1 MDTISSLFYGLSV
14 VFSPFNLL
22 SCFIGCLLGTLVGV
36 LPGVGPGATIAILL
50 PLTYKMSP
58 TVAVILLA
66 GIYYGAQYGGST
78 TSILLNIPGEST
90 SVVTCLDG
98 YQMARQGRGGP
109 ALGIAAFGSFI
120 AGTFGVIMLM
130 LIAPAIVSVAL
141 RFGSPEYVGL
151 IIMSLSMVSF
161 LSSSG
166 SRFKALLLGI
176 VGLILGTVGNDPIY
190 GIRRFSFGITTL
202 YDGIELIPV
211 VVGLFGVA
219 EVLVNLE
226 IVVRSEVFQTKL
238 KGLLPNWKDW
248 RDSVKPIIRGSFIGF
263 FLGTLPGM
271 GAIVPTFISYAVEK
285 RCSRT
290 PEKFGT
296 GMIEGVAGPESCNNA
311 ASEGAFVPLLTL
323 GIPPNGIMAM
333 MLGAL
338 MIHGITPGP
347 LLLTE
352 HPDIFW
358 GVIASMWV
366 GNAML
371 LVLNLPLIGIW
382 VKVLRIPY
390 GILAPLIILLCIIGA
405 YSAEGNPG
413 DVLVLMIFGGLGY
426 LMKKLNL
433 DSVPL
438 ILGLILGPMLEEHF
452 RRSLLFSKGSF
463 TIFFN
468 RPIALGALVVTVL
481 VLLSPML
488 VSLLRRKAGGD
499 SEINIK

>member
-1 MDTISSLFYGLSV
+1 
-14 VFSPFNLL
+14 
-22 SCFIGCLLGTLVGV
+22 
-36 LPGVGPGATIAILL
+36 
-50 PLTYKMSP
+50 
-58 TVAVILLA
+58 
-66 GIYYGAQYGGST
+66 
-78 TSILLNIPGEST
+78 
-90 SVVTCLDG
+90 
-98 YQMARQGRGGP
+98 
-109 ALGIAAFGSFI
+109 
-120 AGTFGVIMLM
+120 
-130 LIAPAIVSVAL
+130 
-141 RFGSPEYVGL
+141 
-151 IIMSLSMVSF
+151 MVSF

>member
-1 MDTISSLFYGLSV
+1 
-14 VFSPFNLL
+14 
-22 SCFIGCLLGTLVGV
+22 LGTLVGV

-58 TVAVILLA
+58 TVSVIMLA

-98 YQMARQGRGGP
+98 YQMTRQGRGGP
-109 ALGIAAFGSFI
+109 ALGISAFGSFI
-120 AGTFGVIMLM
+120 AGTFGVVMLM
-130 LIAPAIVSVAL
+130 FIAPAIVSVAL
-141 RFGSPEYVGL
+141 RFGSPEYVAL
-151 IIMSLSMVSF
+151 IILSLSMVGF

-176 VGLILGTVGNDPIY
+176 VGLILGTVGNDPMF
-190 GIRRFSFGITTL
+190 GTQRFSFGMTTL

-211 VVGLFGVA
+211 MVGLFGVA
-219 EVLVNLE
+219 EVLINLE
-226 IVVRSEVFQTKL
+226 TVVTQEVFQSKL
-238 KGLLPNWKDW
+238 KGLFPNWKDW
-248 RDSVKPIIRGSFIGF
+248 RDSAKPIIRGSVIGF

-271 GAIVPTFISYAVEK
+271 GAIVPTFLSYALEK

-290 PEKFGT
+290 PERFGT

-338 MIHGITPGP
+338 MLHGITPGP

-371 LVLNLPLIGIW
+371 LLLNLPLIGVW
-382 VKVLRIPY
+382 VRVIRVPY

-452 RRSLLFSKGSF
+452 RRSLLFSKGSL
-463 TIFFN
+463 TIFFD
-468 RPIALGALVVTVL
+468 RPIALVSLILTALVLISPVL
-481 VLLSPML
+481 FSFLKQRLKGEPKPM
-488 VSLLRRKAGGD
+488 K
-499 SEINIK
+499 

>member
-1 MDTISSLFYGLSV
+1 MDPISNFFYGLSV

-58 TVAVILLA
+58 TVSVIMLA

-98 YQMARQGRGGP
+98 YQMTRQGRGGP
-109 ALGIAAFGSFI
+109 ALGISAFGSFI
-120 AGTFGVIMLM
+120 AGSFGIIMLM
-130 LIAPAIVSVAL
+130 FIAPAIVSVAL
-141 RFGSPEYVGL
+141 RFGSPEYVAL
-151 IIMSLSMVSF
+151 IILSLSMVGF

-176 VGLILGTVGNDPIY
+176 VGLILGTVGNDPMF
-190 GIRRFSFGITTL
+190 GTQRFSFGITTL

-211 VVGLFGVA
+211 MVGLFGVA
-219 EVLVNLE
+219 EVLINLE
-226 IVVRSEVFQTKL
+226 TVVTREVFQSKL
-238 KGLLPNWKDW
+238 KGLFPNWKDW
-248 RDSVKPIIRGSFIGF
+248 RDSAKPIIRGSVIGF

-271 GAIVPTFISYAVEK
+271 GAIVPTFLSYALEK

-338 MIHGITPGP
+338 MLHGITPGP

-352 HPDIFW
+352 HPEIFW

-371 LVLNLPLIGIW
+371 LMLNLPLIGVW
-382 VKVLRIPY
+382 VRVIRVPY

-426 LMKKLNL
+426 LIKKLNL

-463 TIFFN
+463 AIFFN
-468 RPIALGALVVTVL
+468 RPIAL
-481 VLLSPML
+481 
-488 VSLLRRKAGGD
+488 VSLILTALILISPVVFSFLKQRPRRGQ
-499 SEINIK
+499 EV

>member
-1 MDTISSLFYGLSV
+1 MNVFTDFFYGLSV
-14 VFSPFNLL
+14 AFTPLNLL

-50 PLTYKMSP
+50 PLTFKMPP
-58 TVAVILLA
+58 TVAVIMLA

-98 YQMARQGRGGP
+98 YQMARQGKAGP

-130 LIAPAIVSVAL
+130 FIAPAIVSVAL

-151 IIMSLSMVSF
+151 IIMSLAMVSF

-166 SRFKALLLGI
+166 SRFKGLLLAI
-176 VGLILGTVGNDPIY
+176 VGLILGTIGNDPIF
-190 GIRRFSFGITTL
+190 GMQRFSFGITTL
-202 YDGIELIPV
+202 YNGIGLIPV

-219 EVLVNLE
+219 EVLLNLE
-226 IVVRSEVFQTKL
+226 TVITQEVYQTKL

-248 RDSVKPIIRGSFIGF
+248 RDSAKPIVRGSLLGF

-352 HPDIFW
+352 HPKIFW
-358 GVIASMWV
+358 GLIASMWV

-382 VKVLRIPY
+382 VKVLRVPY

-438 ILGLILGPMLEEHF
+438 ILGLILGPILEEHF
-452 RRSLLFSKGSF
+452 RRSLLFSKGSLI
-463 TIFFN
+463 IFLE
-468 RPIALGALVVTVL
+468 RPIVLGSLILTALILLFPL
-481 VLLSPML
+481 VL
-488 VSLLRRKAGGD
+488 SLLKQGSGRNQ
-499 SEINIK
+499 EI

>member
-1 MDTISSLFYGLSV
+1 MDPSNLIYGLSV
-14 VFSPFNLL
+14 AFSPLNLL

-50 PLTYKMSP
+50 PLTFRMPP
-58 TVAVILLA
+58 TVAVIMLA

-98 YQMARQGRGGP
+98 YQMTRQGRGGP

-141 RFGSPEYVGL
+141 RFGAPEYVA
-151 IIMSLSMVSF
+151 IIAMSLAMVGS
-161 LSSSG
+161 LSVSG
-166 SRFKALLLGI
+166 SRFKALLLAL
-176 VGLILGTVGNDPIY
+176 VGLILGTVGNDPLF
-190 GIRRFSFGITTL
+190 GIRRFTFGMPTL
-202 YDGIELIPV
+202 YNGIAIIPV
-211 VVGLFGVA
+211 MVGLFGVA

-226 IVVRSEVFQTKL
+226 TIVKQEVYQTKF
-238 KGLLPNWKDW
+238 KGLFPNWKDW
-248 RDSVKPIIRGSFIGF
+248 RDSAKPIIRGSIIGF
-263 FLGTLPGM
+263 FVGTIPGM

-296 GMIEGVAGPESCNNA
+296 GAIEGVAGPESCNNA

-338 MIHGITPGP
+338 MMHGITPGP
-347 LLLTE
+347 LLLSE

-358 GVIASMWV
+358 GVIASMWI
-366 GNAML
+366 GNLML

-382 VKVLRIPY
+382 VKVIRVPY
-390 GILAPLIILLCIIGA
+390 GILAPVIILLCIIGA
-405 YSAEGNPG
+405 YSADGNPG

-426 LMKKLNL
+426 MMKKLNL
-433 DSVPL
+433 DSVPI
-438 ILGLILGPMLEEHF
+438 ILGLILGPLFEEHF
-452 RRSLLFSKGSF
+452 RRSLLYSKGSF
-463 TIFFN
+463 AIFFN
-468 RPIALGALVVTVL
+468 RPIAL
-481 VLLSPML
+481 
-488 VSLLRRKAGGD
+488 VSLIITALILLYPAVSSLIKSKYDRRI
-499 SEINIK
+499 EHV

>member
-1 MDTISSLFYGLSV
+1 M
-14 VFSPFNLL
+14 
-22 SCFIGCLLGTLVGV
+22 VG
-36 LPGVGPGATIAILL
+36 
-50 PLTYKMSP
+50 
-58 TVAVILLA
+58 
-66 GIYYGAQYGGST
+66 
-78 TSILLNIPGEST
+78 
-90 SVVTCLDG
+90 
-98 YQMARQGRGGP
+98 
-109 ALGIAAFGSFI
+109 
-120 AGTFGVIMLM
+120 
-130 LIAPAIVSVAL
+130 
-141 RFGSPEYVGL
+141 
-151 IIMSLSMVSF
+151 F

-176 VGLILGTVGNDPIY
+176 VGLILGTVGNDPMF
-190 GIRRFSFGITTL
+190 GTQRFSFGITTL
-202 YDGIELIPV
+202 YDGFELIPV
-211 VVGLFGVA
+211 MVGLFGVA
-219 EVLVNLE
+219 EVLINLE
-226 IVVRSEVFQTKL
+226 TVVTREVFQTKL
-238 KGLLPNWKDW
+238 KGLFPSWKDW
-248 RDSVKPIIRGSFIGF
+248 RDSAKPIIRGSFIGF

-271 GAIVPTFISYAVEK
+271 GAIVPTFLSYALEK

-338 MIHGITPGP
+338 MLHGITPGP

-352 HPDIFW
+352 HPEIFW
-358 GVIASMWV
+358 GVIASMWI

-371 LVLNLPLIGIW
+371 LLLNLPLIGVWI
-382 VKVLRIPY
+382 KVIRIPY

-426 LMKKLNL
+426 LIKKLNL

-468 RPIALGALVVTVL
+468 RPIAL
-481 VLLSPML
+481 
-488 VSLLRRKAGGD
+488 VSLILTALILISPVLFSFFKQRLKGG
-499 SEINIK
+499 SPGL

>member
-1 MDTISSLFYGLSV
+1 MDPISNFFYGLSV

-22 SCFIGCLLGTLVGV
+22 ACFIGCLLGTLVGV

-58 TVAVILLA
+58 TVSVIMLA

-98 YQMARQGRGGP
+98 YQMTRQGRGGP
-109 ALGIAAFGSFI
+109 ALGISAFGSFI

-141 RFGSPEYVGL
+141 RFGSPEYVAL
-151 IIMSLSMVSF
+151 IILSLSMVGF

-166 SRFKALLLGI
+166 SRFKALLMGI
-176 VGLILGTVGNDPIY
+176 VGLILGTVGNDPMF
-190 GIRRFSFGITTL
+190 GTQRFSFGITTL
-202 YDGIELIPV
+202 YDGFELIPV
-211 VVGLFGVA
+211 MVGLFGVA
-219 EVLVNLE
+219 EVLINLE
-226 IVVRSEVFQTKL
+226 TVVTREVFQTKL

-248 RDSVKPIIRGSFIGF
+248 RDSAKPIIRGSFIGF

-271 GAIVPTFISYAVEK
+271 GAIVPTFLSYALEK

-338 MIHGITPGP
+338 MLHGITPGP

-352 HPDIFW
+352 HPEIFW

-371 LVLNLPLIGIW
+371 LMLNLPLIGVWIR
-382 VKVLRIPY
+382 VIRIPY

-426 LMKKLNL
+426 LMKKMNL

-463 TIFFN
+463 TIFLD
-468 RPIALGALVVTVL
+468 RPIALVSLILTALVLFSPVL
-481 VLLSPML
+481 FSFLKRGFSR
-488 VSLLRRKAGGD
+488 SQED
-499 SEINIK
+499 

>member
-1 MDTISSLFYGLSV
+1 
-14 VFSPFNLL
+14 
-22 SCFIGCLLGTLVGV
+22 
-36 LPGVGPGATIAILL
+36 
-50 PLTYKMSP
+50 
-58 TVAVILLA
+58 
-66 GIYYGAQYGGST
+66 
-78 TSILLNIPGEST
+78 
-90 SVVTCLDG
+90 
-98 YQMARQGRGGP
+98 
-109 ALGIAAFGSFI
+109 
-120 AGTFGVIMLM
+120 
-130 LIAPAIVSVAL
+130 
-141 RFGSPEYVGL
+141 
-151 IIMSLSMVSF
+151 
-161 LSSSG
+161 
-166 SRFKALLLGI
+166 
-176 VGLILGTVGNDPIY
+176 
-190 GIRRFSFGITTL
+190 
-202 YDGIELIPV
+202 
-211 VVGLFGVA
+211 
-219 EVLVNLE
+219 
-226 IVVRSEVFQTKL
+226 
-238 KGLLPNWKDW
+238 
-248 RDSVKPIIRGSFIGF
+248 
-263 FLGTLPGM
+263 M

-352 HPDIFW
+352 HPEIFW
-358 GVIASMWV
+358 GLIASMWV

-382 VKVLRIPY
+382 VKVLRVPY

-438 ILGLILGPMLEEHF
+438 ILGLILGPILEEHF
-452 RRSLLFSKGSF
+452 RRSLLFSKGSLI
-463 TIFFN
+463 IFLE
-468 RPIALGALVVTVL
+468 RPIVLGSLILTALILLFPL
-481 VLLSPML
+481 VL
-488 VSLLRRKAGGD
+488 SLLKQGSGRNQ
-499 SEINIK
+499 EI